1 MKDYKFFCFN
11 GKVKFFK
18 VDVGRFV
25 EHHANYYDTDSNLLS
40 FGEKNCEPD
49 PGYIIELPNDLKEMI
64 ALAER
69 LSKNE
74 PFLDVDFYNVKGKIF
89 FGELTFYPA
98 SGLGKW
104 TTEEADMKIGKY
116 LNL

>member
-1 MKDYKFFCFN
+1 MF
-11 GKVKFFK
+11 
-18 VDVGRFV
+18 
-25 EHHANYYDTDSNLLS
+25 
-40 FGEKNCEPD
+40 
-49 PGYIIELPNDLKEMI
+49 

-74 PFLDVDFYNVKGKIF
+74 PFLRVDFYNVNGRIL
-89 FGELTFYPA
+89 FGELTFYHA

-104 TTEEADMKIGKY
+104 TTEEADMKVGLF